1 MITLNNDQKNAYKS
15 IINFLKNQNKIYL
28 LYGSAGT
35 GKTTLITEVIKN
47 PSFNKKKIALCATT
61 NKAVSVIQEIYNL
74 SSKNVHFSTIHKLLQ
89 IKRTIQSD
97 GSENYIINLED
108 SPSSKK
114 KSIFYY
120 DIIIIDEASMISKD
134 LVKEIVLLQKK
145 IKGKIIFIGDKL
157 QLPPI
162 NEDTSLV
169 FISDFESFQLNKV
182 ERSKNNIVEY
192 SNAIRENIET
202 KKKIKYKK
210 ILDENVSII
219 KSFYDWIDDYISI
232 FDNDSNSIILAYT
245 NAQCLKINNSVR
257 NKLFNNPKEKYLPKE
272 LIVFNNFYSNNVKK
286 YYSSMH
292 CVINSISES
301 FYKIDEFPID
311 CLFNLKY
318 DLRKTNV
325 DDVLKKKEQSEN
337 NDMLCPICFEND
349 VEFGET
355 TCGHSFCMDCIKLW
369 LSNNKNCPYCRMKLI
384 DDKIQ
389 INNNDEVTELVNKIK
404 DKINNMSY
412 KTWDIT
418 PNGFDTPT
426 DIIKVIH
433 SDDSFRYK
441 KDIGFISE
449 NLIKF
454 KNILL
459 KNKKD
464 RLIKIILQRLW
475 EFYYY
480 KIIDKFADISYGYCI
495 TVHKSQGST
504 YNNVFVDFNNILSSN
519 FQENQKVKCIYTAVT
534 RASLKLRLFI
544 K

>member
-1 MITLNNDQKNAYKS
+1 MITLNDDQTKAYKS
-15 IINFLKNQNKIYL
+15 IINFLKSQNKIFL

-47 PSFNKKKIALCATT
+47 PSFSKKKIALCATT

-97 GSENYIINLED
+97 GSENYVINLED

-120 DIIIIDEASMISKD
+120 DIIIIDESSMISKS
-134 LVKEIVLLQKK
+134 LVKEIILLQKK

-169 FISDFESFQLNKV
+169 FMSDFESFKLNKV

-210 ILDENVSII
+210 ILDENVCII
-219 KSFYDWIDDYISI
+219 KSFYDWIDDYIKI
-232 FDNDSNSIILAYT
+232 FNNDPNSIILAYT
-245 NAQCLKINNSVR
+245 NAQCLKINNNVR
-257 NKLFNNPKEKYLPKE
+257 NKLFDNPKEKYLPKE

-292 CVINSISES
+292 CVIDSISES
-301 FYKIDEFPID
+301 FYKIDEFPTD

-318 DLRKTNV
+318 DLRKTSI
-325 DDVLKKKEQSEN
+325 DDVLKKKEKADN
-337 NDMLCPICFEND
+337 NDLLCPICFEND

-369 LSNNKNCPYCRMKLI
+369 LSNNKNCPYCRMRLI
-384 DDKIQ
+384 DNKIL
-389 INNNDEVTELVNKIK
+389 IKDNDEVSNLVNKIK
-404 DKINNMSY
+404 EKINSMSY

-426 DIIKVIH
+426 DIVKVIH
-433 SDDSFRYK
+433 NDDSLRYK
-441 KDIGFISE
+441 KDIEFISE
-449 NLIKF
+449 NLIKL

-534 RASLKLRLFI
+534 RASLNLRLFV